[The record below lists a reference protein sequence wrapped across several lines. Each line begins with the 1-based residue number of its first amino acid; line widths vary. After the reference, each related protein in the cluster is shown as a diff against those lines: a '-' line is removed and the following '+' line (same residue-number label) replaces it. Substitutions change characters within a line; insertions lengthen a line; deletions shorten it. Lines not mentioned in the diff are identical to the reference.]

1 MASPVYPTVP
11 PPVRQRP
18 RRSLAGPAVLII
30 LGIVFLMGTMGVL
43 NWGSLG
49 HIFAHYWPLLL
60 ILWGVVK
67 FLEYR
72 QAERDGV
79 RPAGIGAGGIFLL
92 IFLIALG
99 LTATQTS
106 RLNWGAIRDEMDINI
121 DNGDFPMFGHTYTY
135 DDRIEQEFPAGGSLQ
150 ITNDRG
156 AVTVSASDDNKIHVN
171 VHKRVNADKEEDGQ
185 KYNAGTKTL
194 IAITGTTVSLNAK
207 THGAGDHWVVADL
220 EVSLPRKASVS
231 INARRGDVSIMGRD
245 GDVQVTNQ
253 KSDVSVSDINGKVDL
268 SLEHS
273 SARVSQISSDVSV
286 DGHINDI
293 SIDDVKGT
301 LRLNGDFVETLK
313 LSKLAKATTFKTSR
327 TEMEFTKLDGDL
339 ELDSGDLRASNIT
352 GPVRLSTRS
361 KDIVLDGVTGDV
373 RLKDENGA
381 VEVHMAKAGSMQV
394 ENRNG
399 DIQIYLP
406 DKTAFHLE
414 ARTRDGEVQSDFEQ
428 LQTTTSGN
436 ETSVV
441 GTIGTGG
448 PQLVLTNEHGT
459 IEVRKRSVVAMS
471 APESEKL
478 PPAPKAPKAPKA
490 PAAETPE
497 VSDN

>member
-1 MASPVYPTVP
+1 MASPVYPTMP

-43 NWGSLG
+43 HWDSLG
-49 HIFAHYWPLLL
+49 RVFAHYWPLLL

-72 QAERDGV
+72 QAEKDGV

-121 DNGDFPMFGHTYTY
+121 DNGNFPMFGHTYTF
-135 DDRIEQEFPAGGSLQ
+135 DDRIEQDFPAGGNLQ
-150 ITNDRG
+150 ITNERG
-156 AVTVSASDDNKIHVN
+156 AVTVNISDDSKIHVV
-171 VHKRVNADKEEDGQ
+171 VHKRVNAEKEEDAG
-185 KYNAGTKTL
+185 KYSASTKPL
-194 IAITGTTVSLNAK
+194 ITSSEKTMMLNAN
-207 THGAGDHWVVADL
+207 TRGAGDHWVTSDL

-231 INARRGDVSIMGRD
+231 VNARRGDVSVMGRD
-245 GDVQVTNQ
+245 GDIQITNQ
-253 KSDVSVSDINGKVDL
+253 KSDVSVSDINGKIDL

-273 SARVSQISSDVSV
+273 SARVSQVSSDVSV

-293 SIDDVKGT
+293 SLDDVKGSV
-301 LRLNGDFVETLK
+301 RLNGEFVETLK
-313 LSKLAKATTFKTSR
+313 LSKIAKAVSFKTSR
-327 TEMEFTKLDGDL
+327 TEMEFAKLDGDL
-339 ELDSGDLRASNIT
+339 DLDSGDLRASNIT
-352 GPVRLSTRS
+352 GPIRLTTRS
-361 KDIVLDGVTGDV
+361 KDVVLDGVIGDV

-381 VEVHMAKAGSMQV
+381 VEVHVTKAGSMQV

-406 DKTAFHLE
+406 DKAAFHLD

-436 ETSVV
+436 ETSAT

-448 PQLVLTNEHGT
+448 PQLVLINEHGT
-459 IEVRKRSVVAMS
+459 IELRKRAVGGHDCAGDAESGAGSKSSKS
-471 APESEKL
+471 AALVGRTRSIG
-478 PPAPKAPKAPKA
+478 
-490 PAAETPE
+490 
-497 VSDN
+497 